1 MQHQAYQPIL
11 PSVNKYLQYKWDKSC
26 YEMHRKKVKSAKPTI
41 ATTPPKTYNHLIV
54 KLKKLQLE
62 EERISRI
69 KRENQ
74 MLLDKMS
81 HIMQTTGGVDCKN
94 EYVKKSLVE
103 GKRQLELLHIAK
115 ENQKILQR
123 LSTCRP
129 HYNIQAWHNQWLEN
143 IEFMKNISSY
153 PSQYTQGS
161 FLPPIYADRHR
172 TEVHDKV
179 RKKNIRRLVHTDSAD
194 MMNEKEDS
202 DKETKS
208 EVKVTSED
216 EA

>member
-26 YEMHRKKVKSAKPTI
+26 YETHRKKVKSAKPTI
-41 ATTPPKTYNHLIV
+41 TTTPPKTYNHLIV

-62 EERISRI
+62 EERVSRI
-69 KRENQ
+69 KRENL

-81 HIMQTTGGVDCKN
+81 HIMQTAGGVDCKN
-94 EYVKKSLVE
+94 DYVKKSLGKE
-103 GKRQLELLHIAK
+103 KRQLELLHITK
-115 ENQKILQR
+115 ENQRILQR

-129 HYNIQAWHNQWLEN
+129 HYNIQAWHNQWLKN
-143 IEFMKNISSY
+143 IEFMKNISRY

-161 FLPPIYADRHR
+161 FLPPISADRHG
-172 TEVHDKV
+172 TVVHDKV
-179 RKKNIRRLVHTDSAD
+179 KKKNITRHVHANSAG

-202 DKETKS
+202 DKETQS
-208 EVKVTSED
+208 EVKVTSE
-216 EA
+216 A